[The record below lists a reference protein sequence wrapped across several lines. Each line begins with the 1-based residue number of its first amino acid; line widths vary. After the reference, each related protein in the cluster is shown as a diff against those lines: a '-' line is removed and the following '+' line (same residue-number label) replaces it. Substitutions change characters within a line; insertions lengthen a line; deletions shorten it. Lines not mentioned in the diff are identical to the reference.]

1 MLPIYT
7 INVHKVEYNNSD
19 GDNGQIYE
27 IGQPW
32 MFSNHKAMTVMDFIS
47 ALQDELRK
55 VFSDDTQIDEISI
68 SIVAKMD
75 GETYSYGLGQ
85 DELVKF
91 SPRGMYDWT
100 VGDLNEAQQALS
112 QRLSL
117 LNRNAD
123 DEKEKA
129 FKRFLPM

>member
-1 MLPIYT
+1 
-7 INVHKVEYNNSD
+7 
-19 GDNGQIYE
+19 
-27 IGQPW
+27 
-32 MFSNHKAMTVMDFIS
+32 MDFVD

-100 VGDLNEAQQALS
+100 VGDLNKAQQSLS
-112 QRLSL
+112 RKLSI
-117 LNRNAD
+117 LNKNAD
-123 DEKEKA
+123 DEKTKA
-129 FKRFLPM
+129 FQRFLPM